1 LDHREYIADFL
12 SAHADGEL
20 TGLQLREA
28 ESHLASC
35 QGCAARLAEERTL
48 KSLVRRHAGMV
59 ATPAGVRTRL
69 LTLLAEEAARG
80 EGAMATGAEAHRGGL
95 RGGGLRA
102 MRRPAIWIPMSLAA
116 GIAFA
121 LVIARGFGMYPF
133 RDVNVVY
140 RQGGVPE
147 FDVETAYFDK
157 FDNHFAPNVPS
168 GSFADISFAY
178 LDAHM
183 PGFIWNFNS
192 SGLTLAG
199 GRLDKLP
206 DGRPVTF
213 TFYKG
218 EQRALLCTRYKVAE
232 FLPPPGAVHE
242 MDGHLFYR
250 YHGYSICY
258 SYSPVGEFVCVLISR
273 QPVNQLLETVEYAL
287 E

>member
-1 LDHREYIADFL
+1 MDHREYIDDSL

-20 TGLQLREA
+20 TGVQLREA
-28 ESHLASC
+28 EDHVASC
-35 QGCAARLAEERTL
+35 KDCAARLAEERAL
-48 KSLVRRHAGMV
+48 KSLVHRHAGVMV
-59 ATPAGVRTRL
+59 TPPGVRTKL
-69 LTLLAEEAARG
+69 LALLAEEAARG
-80 EGAMATGAEAHRGGL
+80 EGAMAADHPAHRRIG
-95 RGGGLRA
+95 
-102 MRRPAIWIPMSLAA
+102 MRRPAIWIPMSIAA
-116 GIAFA
+116 GLAFA

-133 RDVNVVY
+133 RDVNIVY

-147 FDVETAYFDK
+147 FDIATAYLDK
-157 FDNHFAPNVPS
+157 FDHHFAPNVPS
-168 GSFADISFAY
+168 SSFADISFAY

-183 PGFIWNFNS
+183 PGYIWNFNS

-218 EQRALLCTRYKVAE
+218 EERSLLCVRYKVAE
-232 FLPPPGAVHE
+232 FVPPPGVVHE

-258 SYSPVGEFVCVLISR
+258 SYSPVGDFVCVLISH
-273 QPVNQLLETVEYAL
+273 QPVKQLLETVEYAL

>member
-1 LDHREYIADFL
+1 LDHREYIGNFL
-12 SAHADGEL
+12 AAHADGEL
-20 TGLQLREA
+20 TGVQLRA
-28 ESHLASC
+28 AQAHLASC
-35 QGCAARLAEERTL
+35 KECAARLAEERAL
-48 KSLVRRHAGMV
+48 KSLVHRHAGAV
-59 ATPAGVRTRL
+59 VTPPNVRAKL
-69 LTLLAEEAARG
+69 LALLAEEAARG
-80 EGAMATGAEAHRGGL
+80 EGAMATGAEAPRARGI
-95 RGGGLRA
+95 RA
-102 MRRPAIWIPMSLAA
+102 LRRPAIWIPMSLAA

-121 LVIARGFGMYPF
+121 LVMARGFGMYPF

-218 EQRALLCTRYKVAE
+218 EQRSLLCTRYKVAE
-232 FLPPPGAVHE
+232 FVPPPGVVHE